1 MLLLKRGEIK
11 MNKLIDKIDTF
22 FEEKI
27 ISNIAL
33 RVVKGDE
40 VLVDIY
46 KSDNGKI
53 DENTIF
59 DMASVTKILSTST
72 LALIALD
79 RGLISLDDKVSKF
92 YNTDKNITV
101 LNLLTH
107 TMGIGYKPL
116 YDMNVTSDNVAD
128 VILSIPSDFEVG
140 SEVRYSCPGF
150 ILLGKILEKVF
161 GDTLDKLFF
170 NFVALPLGM
179 TSTSYLP
186 EKKGKFVNANTDT
199 EVGIVNDYNCRCLG
213 GVAGNAGVFS
223 TMSDMTKYA
232 RMLTSLGSPIIK
244 EETFKKAI
252 KNYTPLMS
260 ESRGLGFLYVDER
273 YMQTGSLFKEGS
285 FGHCGH
291 TGQSVFV
298 NAQSRL
304 SVIVLTDATKKVY
317 EKFSSHEHYDVVM
330 NMRRELHEAIR
341 EYLN

>member
-1 MLLLKRGEIK
+1 MDILR
-11 MNKLIDKIDTF
+11 DKIDAF
-22 FEEKI
+22 FDDKI

-46 KSDNGKI
+46 KSDETEI

-59 DMASVTKILSTST
+59 DMASVTKILSTTS

-79 RGLISLDDKVSKF
+79 RRLFSLDDKVSRF
-92 YNTDKNITV
+92 YNTDKSITIF
-101 LNLLTH
+101 NLLTH
-107 TMGIGYKPL
+107 TIGIGYKPL

-161 GDTLDKLFF
+161 GDTLDNLFL
-170 NFVALPLGM
+170 NLVALPLGM
-179 TSTSYLP
+179 SSTSYLP
-186 EKKGKFVNANTDT
+186 KKTGKFINPNTDI
-199 EVGIVNDYNCRCLG
+199 EAGIVNDYNCRCLG

-232 RMLTSLGSPIIK
+232 RMLTLSGHPIIK
-244 EETFKKAI
+244 KETFEKAV
-252 KNYTPLMS
+252 KNYTPQMS

-298 NAQSRL
+298 NAQSGL
-304 SVIVLTDATKKVY
+304 AVIILTDATKKVY
-317 EKFSSHEHYDVVM
+317 EKFSSHEHYNVVM

-341 EYLN
+341 KYLK

>member
-1 MLLLKRGEIK
+1 
-11 MNKLIDKIDTF
+11 MNIIRDKIDRF
-22 FEEKI
+22 FDEKI

-46 KSDNGKI
+46 KSDETEI
-53 DENTIF
+53 DENTLF
-59 DMASVTKILSTST
+59 DMASVTKILSTTS

-79 RGLISLDDKVSKF
+79 RRLISLDDKVSKF
-92 YNTDKNITV
+92 FNTDKNITIF
-101 LNLLTH
+101 NLLTH

-116 YDMNVTSDNVAD
+116 YDMNLTSDNVAD

-161 GDTLDKLFF
+161 GDTLDNLFL
-170 NFVALPLGM
+170 NLVALPLGM
-179 TSTSYLP
+179 NSTSYLP
-186 EKKGKFVNANTDT
+186 KKTGKFVNPNTDI
-199 EVGIVNDYNCRCLG
+199 EAGIVNDYNCRCLG

-232 RMLTSLGSPIIK
+232 RMLTSMGSPIIK
-244 EETFKKAI
+244 RETFDKAI
-252 KNYTPLMS
+252 KNYTPQMS

-273 YMQTGSLFKEGS
+273 YMQTGSLFKDGS

-298 NAQSRL
+298 NAESSL
-304 SVIVLTDATKKVY
+304 SVIILTDATKKVY
-317 EKFSSHEHYDVVM
+317 EKFSSHEHYNVVM
-330 NMRRELHEAIR
+330 NMRRELHNSVA
-341 EYLN
+341 EYLK